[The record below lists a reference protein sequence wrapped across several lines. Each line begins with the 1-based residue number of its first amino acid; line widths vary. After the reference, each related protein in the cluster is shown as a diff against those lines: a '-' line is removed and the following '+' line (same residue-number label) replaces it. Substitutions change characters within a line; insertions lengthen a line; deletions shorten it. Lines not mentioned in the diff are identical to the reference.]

1 MSNPHRQPEPAPQA
15 IDEAPPRTLATD
27 RLHNGLSQYR
37 SRHAPGHETAL
48 REITAAVDDLVD
60 EMRLAGRDPSA
71 VIVTLKALLA
81 EYPATA
87 LIHANAVRRCIERYY
102 ATENPAAPRPR

>member
-1 MSNPHRQPEPAPQA
+1 MSNPHRKPEPAQQA
-15 IDEAPPRTLATD
+15 IVEAPSRSLATD
-27 RLHNGLSQYR
+27 RLHNGLSHYR
-37 SRHAPGHETAL
+37 SRHAPGHESAL
-48 REITAAVDDLVD
+48 REINAAVDDLVD

-87 LIHANAVRRCIERYY
+87 LIHGSAVRRCIERYY
-102 ATENPAAPRPR
+102 ATVNPDATGPR